1 MKDNYDIAI
10 IGSGPGGYV
19 AALRAAHLGKNV
31 CIIERR
37 LIGGTCLTRGCIPTK
52 AYAASRDALH
62 KVRNAAGFGIDVQSA
77 GVDFGKIFDRKNKI
91 VKDVRK
97 SVAALL
103 KGNKVIIIK
112 GAGTLVDANTI
123 KVTTKEGVESNVR
136 ADNII
141 IATGSKPLKLPA
153 LKIDHKN
160 VLTSNDV
167 LKMDTLP
174 KDMVIIGGG
183 IIGCEFASIFCAF
196 GVKITIVEL
205 LDNILPT
212 VDPQVANMLRRSLK
226 EKGIRVITS
235 TKVED
240 VEIKTDGVYLN
251 LSICESLKT
260 EKALVSVGRAPNI
273 SGIGLEELGIE
284 LDGGRIAVDDKM
296 RTNVKNIFAIGDVTA
311 GPMLAHKASNDGI
324 RAVHSAFGLGAR
336 NVPFANIP
344 SVVFTNPEIAYVGIN
359 EKEAKEK
366 KVEYTCGRFS
376 YAASSKA
383 ACMGESKGLIK
394 IVAKKDSGVIIGAA
408 IFGAHASDLIYGLG
422 VAVDK
427 KLKAKDVY
435 ETVFAHPTLCE
446 GIKEALEDI
455 DGLAVHKIKAPTS
468 QKRK

>member
-1 MKDNYDIAI
+1 MTTKYDIAI

-19 AALRAAHLGKNV
+19 AALRAAHLGNRV
-31 CIIERR
+31 CIIEKRQ
-37 LIGGTCLTRGCIPTK
+37 IGGTCLNRGCIPTK
-52 AYAASRDALH
+52 AYAASRDVLY
-62 KVRNAAGFGIDVQSA
+62 KVQNAAGFGIDVQSA
-77 GVDFGKIFDRKNKI
+77 VVDFGRIFDRKNSI
-91 VKDVRK
+91 VKNVRK
-97 SVAALL
+97 SVANLL
-103 KGNKVIIIK
+103 KGNKVDIIK
-112 GAGTLVDANTI
+112 GAGRLVDKNTI
-123 KVTTKEGVESNVR
+123 KVTTKGGVESNVR

-183 IIGCEFASIFCAF
+183 IIGCEFASIFSAF

-212 VDPQVANMLRRSLK
+212 VDPQIANI
-226 EKGIRVITS
+226 IRTN
-235 TKVED
+235 
-240 VEIKTDGVYLN
+240 GVYLN

-260 EKALVSVGRAPNI
+260 EKVLVSAGRVPNI
-273 SGIGLEELGIE
+273 SGIGLEELGIR
-284 LDGGRIAVDDKM
+284 LDGATVAVDDEM
-296 RTNVKNIFAIGDVTA
+296 RTSVKNIFAIGDVTA

-324 RAVHSAFGLGAR
+324 CAVHSALGLGAH

-344 SVVFTNPEIAYVGIN
+344 SVVFTNPEIAYVGVN

-383 ACMGESKGLIK
+383 ACMGESTGLIK
-394 IVAKKDSGVIIGAA
+394 IIAKKDSGVIIGAT
-408 IFGAHASDLIYGLG
+408 ICGAHASDLIYGLG
-422 VAVDK
+422 VAIDK
-427 KLKAKDVY
+427 KLMAKDVY

-446 GIKEALEDI
+446 GVKEALEEI
-455 DGLAVHKIKAPTS
+455 DGLAVHKIKLPVTASRLPMADSKKTAARS
-468 QKRK
+468 GKKD